1 MDFFLVGGSIR
12 DAVFGK
18 ASSDH
23 DFVVVNATEEQL
35 LELGLKKV
43 GKAFPVFITDD
54 GTEIAMA
61 RRENSTG
68 EGYNDFEVETDGVT
82 LDEDLLRRDFTI
94 NACASAV
101 VNGGANTDELI
112 CAHPMSRYDLAHR
125 ILRVVD
131 ADRFKE
137 DPLRILRGLRF
148 AARHN
153 LFIEPETKALF
164 RQMIEANCL
173 AHLPKERIWKEI
185 EKAASAENFW
195 KFISLCG
202 KFNLFPEISGMKGVR
217 QPKKYHP
224 EGDVLNHT
232 VLALKHYEEVELPQY
247 GWNSG
252 DRVIQ
257 SLCILC
263 HDMGKRLTL
272 SERGN
277 LHGHESDVRDLLS
290 FVERIGAPK
299 SVRVATQFCAEQH
312 HRVHGMFVRRANR
325 LALWLEEH
333 NQFNNQAIVNALC
346 MTCVSDANARLQK
359 VPYLQMN
366 MLAEVVS
373 QTRKLSPEVVE
384 AIKETDNI
392 QTKKQLI
399 HKSNVEKV
407 GKILARYLQIQK
419 DSNA

>member
-12 DAVFGK
+12 DAAFGK
-18 ASSDH
+18 ESSDH

-35 LELGLKKV
+35 LALGLKKV
-43 GKAFPVFITDD
+43 GKSFPVFITDD

-61 RRENSTG
+61 RRESSTG
-68 EGYNDFEVETDGVT
+68 EGYNDFEVDTDGVT

-94 NACASAV
+94 NACASPVRA
-101 VNGGANTDELI
+101 GGANTDELI
-112 CAHPMSRYDLAHR
+112 CAHPMSRYDLANR

-131 ADRFKE
+131 AERFKE

-164 RQMIEANCL
+164 REMVEAGCL

-185 EKAASAENFW
+185 EKAASSDNFW
-195 KFISLCG
+195 KFVSLCG
-202 KFNLFPEISGMKGVR
+202 KFNLFAEISGMRGVR

-232 VLALKHYEEVELPQY
+232 VLALQHYEEVELPKY
-247 GWNSG
+247 GWDNSN
-252 DRVIQ
+252 RVMQ

-263 HDMGKRLTL
+263 HDMGKRITL
-272 SERGN
+272 KERGN
-277 LHGHESDVRDLLS
+277 LHGHESDVRDLES
-290 FVERIGAPK
+290 FLDRIGAPK
-299 SVRVATQFCAEQH
+299 NVRSAAKFCAEQH

-325 LALWLEEH
+325 LAVWLEEH
-333 NQFNNQAIVNALC
+333 KEFNNPAIVNALC
-346 MTCVSDANARLQK
+346 MTCISDANARLQK
-359 VPYLQMN
+359 VLYLQMN
-366 MLAEVVS
+366 MLAEIVS

-399 HKSNVEKV
+399 HKSNTYKV
-407 GKILARYLQIQK
+407 GQILDRYLNILK
-419 DSNA
+419 ESNA